1 MHQHQQPGKTI
12 DESDDQCAG
21 QICDTQQEGIFQI
34 IEKGIVKLTN
44 QGENIAQNQNAV
56 DENGGA
62 DQKQEISEG
71 PFHTGKIYH
80 IHAAYTDYGRYQ
92 QKNRGALF
100 EIFPKCKEVCGKNL
114 SLPGRIQAEN
124 HIVQGGKGGSNGEN
138 RDAGQ
143 QKQKIQN
150 NQAGKAV
157 HEMHKRGIKFE
168 KCIHNLPR
176 IAKNVTIVYRK
187 RSAIAIISREK
198 SKGSPFLLCILPGR
212 KEGNPAFPFKVPKS
226 GFPGIFCVNLVDKCP
241 PQEYNS
247 VLLLNEI

>member
-80 IHAAYTDYGRYQ
+80 IHAAYNDYGRYQ

-157 HEMHKRGIKFE
+157 HEMHKRGIKLE

-176 IAKNVTIVYRK
+176 IAKKCNHSIPQ
-187 RSAIAIISREK
+187 A
-198 SKGSPFLLCILPGR
+198 
-212 KEGNPAFPFKVPKS
+212 EGNCNH
-226 GFPGIFCVNLVDKCP
+226 FPGKIQRKPLPFVHLTGKERGKPCLSVQSTKKRLSWDFLW
-241 PQEYNS
+241 NS
-247 VLLLNEI
+247 R